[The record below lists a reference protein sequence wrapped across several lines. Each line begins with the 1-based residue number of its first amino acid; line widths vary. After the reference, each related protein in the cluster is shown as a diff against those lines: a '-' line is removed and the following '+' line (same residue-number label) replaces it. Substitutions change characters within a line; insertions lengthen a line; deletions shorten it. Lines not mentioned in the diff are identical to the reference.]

1 MDNVG
6 EVKNT
11 GYEAM
16 ISGYLMRDTHRNIIW
31 SMTAKLAYTKNE
43 ITKLSEAIKR
53 QNELYKSKNV
63 EINQLL
69 YEGYAQNSIWA
80 VPSMGI
86 DPSTGYEIFL
96 DKNGNP
102 MVALHWEKYMQHA
115 REKYNKE
122 LDKNRFV
129 TPKHAQITHESLIS

>member
-1 MDNVG
+1 
-6 EVKNT
+6 
-11 GYEAM
+11 M

-53 QNELYKSKNV
+53 QNELYKSKDV

-80 VPSMGI
+80 FLPWELIRVLDMKFSWIRMGISRINGIHPTSVILALMNPNTGVISVLILLGEIFRESVICLSMGRPTI
-86 DPSTGYEIFL
+86 
-96 DKNGNP
+96 
-102 MVALHWEKYMQHA
+102 
-115 REKYNKE
+115 
-122 LDKNRFV
+122 
-129 TPKHAQITHESLIS
+129 